1 MLTIHF
7 GEMENVEYG
16 PSWFKYN
23 YKPEWLKDDF
33 VQATANQKLIMG

>member
-7 GEMENVEYG
+7 GEMENTEDG

-23 YKPEWLKDDF
+23 YKPD
-33 VQATANQKLIMG
+33 QRYTA